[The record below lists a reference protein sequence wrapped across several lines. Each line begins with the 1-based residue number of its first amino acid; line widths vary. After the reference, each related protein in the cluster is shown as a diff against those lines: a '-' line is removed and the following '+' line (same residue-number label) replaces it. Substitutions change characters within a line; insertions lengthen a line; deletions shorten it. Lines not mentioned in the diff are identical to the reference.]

1 MKNFIKISSIS
12 FIFEIGAIKPHIFFI
27 IKKIRFVKI
36 FTEKLKI
43 EKMYDMSD
51 NEITKFQKFLGRID
65 LDIVSADARL
75 KSLHE
80 KRQAYDEVEEWIML
94 KTSTKET
101 KFEQLTEL
109 GQDVYVNAEYNLSDK
124 LNLEI
129 GLG

>member
-1 MKNFIKISSIS
+1 
-12 FIFEIGAIKPHIFFI
+12 
-27 IKKIRFVKI
+27 
-36 FTEKLKI
+36 
-43 EKMYDMSD
+43 MYDMSD

-75 KSLHE
+75 KSLQE

>member
-1 MKNFIKISSIS
+1 
-12 FIFEIGAIKPHIFFI
+12 
-27 IKKIRFVKI
+27 
-36 FTEKLKI
+36 
-43 EKMYDMSD
+43 MYDMSD